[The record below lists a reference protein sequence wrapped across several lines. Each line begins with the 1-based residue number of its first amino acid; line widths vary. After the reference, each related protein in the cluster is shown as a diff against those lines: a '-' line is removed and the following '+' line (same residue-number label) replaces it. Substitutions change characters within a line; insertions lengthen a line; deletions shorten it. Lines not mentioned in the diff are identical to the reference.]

1 MIDVTASAMD
11 ELKAIREKGKVS
23 CIDEFKEIAYGA
35 DESDIALRLV
45 PTQTGHLALILDVY
59 HKGDTFVE
67 HEGTKVLLIDAEL
80 IDVVDGL
87 RFDCIETPE
96 GRRLEISN
104 PVK

>member
-23 CIDEFKEIAYGA
+23 CVDEFKEVAYGA

-59 HKGDTFVE
+59 HKGDTVVE
-67 HEGTKVLLIDAEL
+67 HEGAKVLLIDAEL

>member
-11 ELKAIREKGKVS
+11 ELKAIKEKGKVS
-23 CIDEFKEIAYGA
+23 CIDEFKEVAYGA

-59 HKGDTFVE
+59 HKGDTVVE
-67 HEGTKVLLIDAEL
+67 NEGDKVLLIDAEL
-80 IDVVDGL
+80 IDFVDGL
-87 RFDCIETPE
+87 KFDCIETPE

>member
-35 DESDIALRLV
+35 DEADIALRLV

-59 HKGDTFVE
+59 HKGDSVVE
-67 HEGTKVLLIDAEL
+67 NEGVKVLLVDAEL

-87 RFDCIETPE
+87 RFDCVETPE

>member
-1 MIDVTASAMD
+1 MIDVSASAMD

-23 CIDEFKEIAYGA
+23 CLDEFKEVAYGA

-45 PTQTGHLALILDVY
+45 PTQTGHLALILDIY
-59 HKGDTFVE
+59 RKGDTVVE

-87 RFDCIETPE
+87 KFDCIETPE

-104 PVK
+104 PEK